1 MSEINTRIAAVIQ
14 ASGLT
19 KTAFAE
25 RVKVSQQH
33 ISRLAK
39 DGTPSDRTIADI
51 CREFNVNEHW
61 LRTGE
66 GEMFSTLSREEEI
79 TKFAMEIIRDPDSE
93 FQRQAISILAK
104 LTPEQWKLM
113 EQMGPAAVA
122 GPPPVCLLFVFQI
135 KYSAAVYRIR
145 SCSSVACPS
154 RRTICS
160 IRLFLSSS
168 LLIVRPPTDTL
179 QMSSGL
185 WRCAA
190 RSPRWAVCHLLPPL

>member
-39 DGTPSDRTIADI
+39 DGTPSDRTILDI
-51 CREFNVNEHW
+51 CREFDVSERW

-66 GEMFSTLSREEEI
+66 REMFVQLSREEEI

-93 FQRQAISILAK
+93 FQRQL
-104 LTPEQWKLM
+104 LTTMARLEPAQWKLM
-113 EQMGPAAVA
+113 EQMLDQLLQQRQQSA
-122 GPPPVCLLFVFQI
+122 PPE
-135 KYSAAVYRIR
+135 
-145 SCSSVACPS
+145 
-154 RRTICS
+154 
-160 IRLFLSSS
+160 
-168 LLIVRPPTDTL
+168 
-179 QMSSGL
+179 GGE
-185 WRCAA
+185 
-190 RSPRWAVCHLLPPL
+190 